1 MSEPAQ
7 ISRGRILPR
16 EAGAAPLDI
25 VIAVMAFLAALAL
38 GASLIADRAAQG
50 WRAGLSGHLTVQIL
64 PPERGSPNPAL
75 MRETDAALT
84 LLRAT
89 SGVVQ
94 ATAISQADTQK
105 LVEPWLGKGAL
116 VADLPLPRLIDVS
129 VLPGARVDIAAL
141 SQALKNAAPD
151 SVLDDHSHWIARL
164 KALADTLI
172 WSAYGVLALI
182 AIATAATVAFAT
194 RAGLEAH
201 HDIVTLLHQMGAQS
215 GFIARAFEWHYFLS
229 VLGAAL
235 IGAACAAVLF
245 ALAGGLEFAGLEAVA
260 FLPPLTLHLSE
271 LAWLAAVPLASGLIA
286 LATARLSVLAALR
299 GIY

>member
-1 MSEPAQ
+1 MSETMRAT
-7 ISRGRILPR
+7 RGRILPR

-25 VIAVMAFLAALAL
+25 VIGVMAFLAALAL
-38 GASLIADRAAQG
+38 GASLIADRAAEG
-50 WRAGLSGHLTVQIL
+50 WRTGLSGHLTIQVL
-64 PPERGSPNPAL
+64 APETGPPLPAL
-75 MRETDAALT
+75 DRETDAALAV
-84 LLRAT
+84 LRAT
-89 SGVVQ
+89 PGIVR
-94 ATAISQADTQK
+94 ATPLSQADTQK

-116 VADLPLPRLIDVS
+116 VADLPLPRLIDAS
-129 VLPGARVDIAAL
+129 VMPGATIDVAAL

-164 KALADTLI
+164 KTLADTLI

-235 IGAACAAVLF
+235 VGAGCAAILF
-245 ALAGGLEFAGLEAVA
+245 ALASGLEFAGLEAVP
-260 FLPPLTLHLSE
+260 FLPPLTLHPSE
-271 LAWLAAVPLASGLIA
+271 LVWLAAVPLVSGLIA

-299 GIY
+299 NIY